1 MLLTLTALVVL
12 ILITFWL
19 YRSAPAWTWVWAFLT
34 LVAIGLLAVFD
45 PLNPLT
51 IPLLAGW
58 ALVGVAANAGVRRRW
73 FTAPLLR
80 RFRTVLPRL
89 SETEQQALEAGTIG
103 WDAELFSGRPAWER
117 LLETP
122 PAQLAADEQAF
133 LDGPVE
139 ALCRMVDDWQVTH
152 HDHDLSAEAWSF
164 IRSRGFFGMII
175 PKGYGGLGF
184 SHAAHSAV
192 VMKIATRSV
201 TAAVTVM
208 VPNSLGPGK
217 LLLRYGT
224 DEQRDYYLPRLARG
238 EEIPCF
244 ALTSPKAGSD
254 AGAIPDTGVVCRGM
268 WQGREVLGLRLNW
281 DKRYITLGPVATLI
295 GLAFRCLDPDRLLGG
310 SVDRG
315 ITVALVPRDTP
326 GIEIGSRHIPMDIP
340 FMNGPNRGRDVF
352 LPLTQVI
359 GGKAGIGQGW
369 RMLVE
374 SLSEGRG
381 ISLPALSTG
390 AVKSAARF
398 TGAYARVRRQ
408 FNLPIGRLEGVE
420 EALARIAGRGYQMEA
435 ARLLTLA
442 ALEQGERPAVASAIV
457 KYHLTEKYRQVIN
470 DAMDIEGGRGI
481 CLGPRNL
488 LGRAYQAIP
497 VAITV
502 EGANILTRSMIIFGQ
517 GAIRCHPWVL
527 KEFRAVHHPDS
538 EQGLREFDRALL
550 GHVGF
555 LLGNVG
561 RSLVLGLSRGRFA
574 RAPAS
579 RARRYYQTLTW
590 MSTALALAAD
600 AAMMTLGGALKRHER
615 LSARM
620 GDVFSELYLSS
631 AVLKRFHDD
640 GEPPEDYPL
649 VRWALQD
656 SLYRMQE
663 SLRSLYRNLPSRPLA
678 ALLRVLCFPTGM
690 VFSAPADR
698 ADHEAAGVLLAPS
711 QARDRLTRGL
721 FVPPDPKAP
730 ARLLETAF
738 QQAAALESLERRLAA
753 LRREHGL
760 QARARLPL
768 AQEAFE
774 RGLIPE
780 SDWQALNA
788 HEALVDE
795 LVQVDDFPAFS
806 SGTGQAA
813 VHRRVHQSRGAEPE
827 SRLSAIRTTSGE
839 GR

>member
-1 MLLTLTALVVL
+1 MLLSLALLMIVVAL
-12 ILITFWL
+12 AT
-19 YRSAPAWTWVWAFLT
+19 
-34 LVAIGLLAVFD
+34 LLATPF
-45 PLNPLT
+45 L
-51 IPLLAGW
+51 
-58 ALVGVAANAGVRRRW
+58 RRRW
-73 FTAPLLR
+73 LVAPLLN
-80 RFRTVLPRL
+80 RFRKVLPGL
-89 SETEQQALEAGTIG
+89 SETELQALEAGTVG
-103 WDAELFSGRPAWER
+103 WDAELFSGNPDWAR
-117 LLETP
+117 LLETT
-122 PAQLAADEQAF
+122 PARLTADEQAF

-152 HDHDLSAEAWSF
+152 HDHDLSAETWSF
-164 IRSRGFFGMII
+164 IRSQGFFGMII
-175 PKGYGGLGF
+175 PRDFGGLEF

-224 DEQRDYYLPRLARG
+224 KEQKNHYLPRLARG

-244 ALTSPKAGSD
+244 ALTAPHAGSD
-254 AGAIPDTGVVCRGM
+254 AGSIPDTGVVCRGD

-281 DKRYITLGPVATLI
+281 DKRYITLGPVATVI
-295 GLAFRCLDPDRLLGG
+295 GLAFRCLDPDRILGD
-310 SVDRG
+310 VTDRG
-315 ITVALVPRDTP
+315 ITLALVPRTAQ
-326 GIEIGSRHIPMDIP
+326 GVEIGSRHNPLSIP

-352 LPLTQVI
+352 VPLTQVI
-359 GGKAGIGQGW
+359 GGEDGIGQGW
-369 RMLVE
+369 RMLME

-381 ISLPALSTG
+381 ISLPALATG
-390 AVKSAARF
+390 AAKTAARF

-408 FNLPIGRLEGVE
+408 FNLPIGRFEGVE
-420 EALARIAGRGYQMEA
+420 EALARIAGLTYQMDA

-457 KYHLTEKYRQVIN
+457 KYHLTEKYRRVIN

-527 KEFRAVHHPDS
+527 KEFHAVHHP
-538 EQGLREFDRALL
+538 EPGQGLRDFDRALF
-550 GHVGF
+550 GHVRF
-555 LLGNVG
+555 LFGNLGRG
-561 RSLVLGLSRGRFA
+561 LVLGLSRGRL
-574 RAPAS
+574 APAPVS
-579 RARRYYQTLTW
+579 RAHRYYQTLTW
-590 MSTALALAAD
+590 MSAALALAAD

-631 AVLKRFHDD
+631 AVLKRYRDD

-649 VRWALQD
+649 VRWALQE
-656 SLYRMQE
+656 SLYRIQE
-663 SLRSLYRNLPSRPLA
+663 CLRSLYRNLPNRPLA
-678 ALLRVLCFPTGM
+678 LFLRVLCFPTGM

-698 ADHEAAGVLLAPS
+698 SDHEAAGILLAPS
-711 QARDRLTRGL
+711 RSRDRLTSGVFL
-721 FVPPDPKAP
+721 PEAADAP
-730 ARLLETAF
+730 ARQLENAFEMTAP
-738 QQAAALESLERRLAA
+738 LESLERRLAE

-760 QARARLPL
+760 RARAGLPL
-768 AQEAFE
+768 AREGFE
-774 RGLIPE
+774 RGLIGDA
-780 SDWQALNA
+780 DWRRLSIGRALIDTVIQ
-788 HEALVDE
+788 VDE
-795 LVQVDDFPAFS
+795 FAEFSGMARPRGSARMQSESAPAPG
-806 SGTGQAA
+806 SGS
-813 VHRRVHQSRGAEPE
+813 H
-827 SRLSAIRTTSGE
+827 LSAVCETAGE
-839 GR
+839 TR